1 MSTTTNLHRVTSIE
15 AVELGR
21 ASSLTLTDD
30 SGNRLT
36 VFMDYHRA
44 AAIAEAWE
52 DSDCE
57 PEAPDAETI
66 AAREESY
73 RRAMNDAG
81 RGHLV
86 RS

>member
-15 AVELGR
+15 AVELGN
-21 ASSLTLTDD
+21 ASSLKLTDD
-30 SGNRLT
+30 NGNSVT
-36 VFMDYHRA
+36 VFMDYERA
-44 AAIAEAWE
+44 VAMAEAWE
-52 DSDCE
+52 DSDRE